1 MAWGKDWEGG
11 KGINEETVHPYFC
24 ETKMNGGR
32 DTVRRRSQPRGG
44 V

>member
-11 KGINEETVHPYFC
+11 KGINEGRAHPCFC
-24 ETKMNGGR
+24 ETEMNGGR
-32 DTVRRRSQPRGG
+32 DIVRRRSQQRGR